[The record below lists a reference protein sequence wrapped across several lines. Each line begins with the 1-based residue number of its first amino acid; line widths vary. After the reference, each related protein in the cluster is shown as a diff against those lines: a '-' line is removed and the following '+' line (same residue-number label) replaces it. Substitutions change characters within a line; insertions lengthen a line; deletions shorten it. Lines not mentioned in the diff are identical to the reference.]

1 VRIRRDMLSAGRG
14 GLDASN
20 CGSSSS
26 FMKKRDSFS
35 VPGPLPLPTKGVTAQ
50 SHSPFQF
57 FPTNRIIDLV
67 KTLEDIKSTL
77 SQHRKDISENFR
89 VRDMG
94 VFGSFVRGEAKEGSD
109 VDIIV
114 TFSAPIGLF
123 KFMSLEE
130 YLEGLLGLKVDLVSK
145 DALKPRIG
153 ARILKEVVYV

>member
-1 VRIRRDMLSAGRG
+1 M
-14 GLDASN
+14 
-20 CGSSSS
+20 
-26 FMKKRDSFS
+26 
-35 VPGPLPLPTKGVTAQ
+35 
-50 SHSPFQF
+50 
-57 FPTNRIIDLV
+57 

-94 VFGSFVRGEAKEGSD
+94 VFGSFVRGEAKEDSD

-153 ARILKEVVYV
+153 ARILREVVYV

>member
-1 VRIRRDMLSAGRG
+1 M
-14 GLDASN
+14 
-20 CGSSSS
+20 
-26 FMKKRDSFS
+26 
-35 VPGPLPLPTKGVTAQ
+35 
-50 SHSPFQF
+50 
-57 FPTNRIIDLV
+57 

-77 SQHRKDISENFR
+77 LQHRKDMSENFQ

-94 VFGSFVRGEAKEGSD
+94 VFGSFVRGEANEDSD

-130 YLEGLLGLKVDLVSK
+130 YIEGLLGLKVDLVSR